1 MGSTPTAFYGE
12 DFTGVSEVR
21 AGVYMFQDLVM
32 AGLGVCRPEDIAL
45 SVLCTV
51 IGRRKDSGNLVVDAG
66 WMALSRDTGL
76 PGRFAREGYGLV
88 CDADGK
94 PLPGLRVEE
103 TNQEHGIIAACAG
116 QCPPLPVGTLL
127 RILPVHA
134 CATAAAFDA
143 YHVCRGREITAVWP
157 RCRGW

>member
-1 MGSTPTAFYGE
+1 
-12 DFTGVSEVR
+12 
-21 AGVYMFQDLVM
+21 M

-94 PLPGLRVEE
+94 PLPGLRVAEPIRN
-103 TNQEHGIIAACAG
+103 TASSPRTRACARP
-116 QCPPLPVGTLL
+116 CLWAPCCAFCPCTPVPRPPLLTPTTFAGGRKSRLSGPAAGMIGHLL
-127 RILPVHA
+127 IGLRFVHFFLHNRRKQSQFA
-134 CATAAAFDA
+134 HDS
-143 YHVCRGREITAVWP
+143 E
-157 RCRGW
+157 